1 MKKKTFLITT
11 AIDNK
16 YSLLLNKKKFNKFYL
31 GKFCISDDLEFK
43 EFNKTNCLNSYW
55 KYRNKNILEYKYLKK
70 VTLSLFKVIAK
81 KLNKI
86 HKVKE
91 NKKYWKIILYPWV
104 CYYVTTSYD
113 RWKIISN
120 FQKLKKKN
128 KFFVYKY
135 NLQNDYLKILNLVDW
150 HNKISLDPLNNFLF
164 IEIIKFKNLKNIEI
178 IKKKKIRIGYF
189 SSDFHNNATSHLITR
204 ILELHDK
211 KKFEIYGFYLSNKK
225 DDMHER
231 IKKSFDKFFYCGN
244 DTNKKIVYLA
254 RQSQIDIAVDL
265 KGYINNNKF
274 SIFEN
279 KCAPIQINY
288 LGYPGTTGSLN
299 MDYIIADRNLISKS
313 EEKYYTE
320 KIIYLPNSYQPNDN
334 TKITPFKKL
343 LKSDFNLPE
352 NKIILCS
359 FNNTYKITQEI
370 FDIWIRILQK
380 NPNTVL
386 WLLSNSE
393 IFEKNILNY
402 ACSRNIDSSRIIYAK
417 PTNNID
423 HMERLRLADLFL
435 DSYPCCGHTTASDAL
450 WVGLPLITIKGKTF
464 ASRVASSLLNNIGL
478 NEMITTSLDE
488 YYYLACDLISNEDR
502 LSSIKNKLKENKLKK
517 SLFNSEEYAR
527 DLERAYI
534 EVYENKL
541 KKLPNK
547 NIYL

>member
-1 MKKKTFLITT
+1 
-11 AIDNK
+11 
-16 YSLLLNKKKFNKFYL
+16 
-31 GKFCISDDLEFK
+31 
-43 EFNKTNCLNSYW
+43 
-55 KYRNKNILEYKYLKK
+55 
-70 VTLSLFKVIAK
+70 
-81 KLNKI
+81 
-86 HKVKE
+86 
-91 NKKYWKIILYPWV
+91 
-104 CYYVTTSYD
+104 
-113 RWKIISN
+113 
-120 FQKLKKKN
+120 
-128 KFFVYKY
+128 
-135 NLQNDYLKILNLVDW
+135 
-150 HNKISLDPLNNFLF
+150 
-164 IEIIKFKNLKNIEI
+164 
-178 IKKKKIRIGYF
+178 
-189 SSDFHNNATSHLITR
+189 
-204 ILELHDK
+204 
-211 KKFEIYGFYLSNKK
+211 
-225 DDMHER
+225 MHER

-244 DTNKKIVYLA
+244 DTNKKIIYLA

-265 KGYINNNKF
+265 KGYINNNRF

-334 TKITPFKKL
+334 TKITPFKKI

-478 NEMITTSLDE
+478 DEMITSSLDE

-502 LSSIKNKLKENKLKK
+502 LFSIKNKLKENKLKK

-547 NIYL
+547 NFYL